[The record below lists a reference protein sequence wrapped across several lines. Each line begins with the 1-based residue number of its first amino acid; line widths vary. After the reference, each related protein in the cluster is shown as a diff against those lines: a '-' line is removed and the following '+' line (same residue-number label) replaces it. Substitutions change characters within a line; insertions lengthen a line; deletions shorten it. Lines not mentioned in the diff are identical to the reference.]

1 VRQKNIKMMKKILLY
16 ISAAFLVA
24 CNSNSGFVIEGV
36 ITGSE
41 AKTVYLEKITGQ
53 SAIIDSFQIGENGK
67 FKFVGTAETEGIYR
81 LNFSNIRAIDL
92 LVDNSSHIE
101 LTVDAKKSM
110 DQYDVKGSEASLD
123 IQNVNRILYNTYKTV
138 ETLQNEYAATQNL
151 PEAESKAKS
160 AEIESKYNE
169 TMNNQ
174 VTQIKD
180 YINKS
185 KVMLI
190 DFYALSYLNIDE
202 NYDFINSVINEYKDK
217 IPSTDY
223 TKQYSDKFAEY
234 ANLSVGSVAPEIKM
248 NDPEGKEIALSSLR
262 GKVVLIDFWASWCGP
277 CRKENPNNVKLYNE
291 MKSKGFEI
299 YGVSLDKN
307 KEDWTNAIME
317 DKLTWTHV
325 SDLKYWGSE
334 AAAKYKVEAIPATYL
349 IDKDGKILAK
359 NLRGEELNSFVKKL
373 LN

>member
-1 VRQKNIKMMKKILLY
+1 MKKIFLFL
-16 ISAAFLVA
+16 ALVA
-24 CNSNSGFVIEGV
+24 FAACNTNNGFVIEGT

-92 LVDNSSHIE
+92 VVDNTSNIQLE
-101 LTVDAKKSM
+101 VDAKKSM

-138 ETLQNEYAATQNL
+138 EGLQNEYAALQNQ
-151 PEAESKAKS
+151 PDAEQKG
-160 AEIESKYNE
+160 AEIEKKYDE

-174 VTQIKD
+174 VSQIKD

-185 KVMLI
+185 NNLLI
-190 DFYALSYLNIDE
+190 DFYAISYLNIDE
-202 NYDFINSVINEYKDK
+202 NYDFIKSVIEEHKEK
-217 IPSTDY
+217 IASTEY

-234 ANLSVGSVAPEIKM
+234 ANLAVGSIAPDIKL

-291 MKSKGFEI
+291 MKAKGFEI

-307 KEDWTNAIME
+307 KEDWTNAIMQ
-317 DKLTWTHV
+317 DKLTWVHV
-325 SDLKYWGSE
+325 SDLKYWSSE
-334 AAAKYKVEAIPATYL
+334 AAATYKVESIPATFL

-373 LN
+373 FQ

>member
-1 VRQKNIKMMKKILLY
+1 MKKILLY

-101 LTVDAKKSM
+101 LNVDAKKSM

-138 ETLQNEYAATQNL
+138 ETLQNDYAATQNL
-151 PEAESKAKS
+151 PEAEAKAK
-160 AEIESKYNE
+160 ATAIEEKYNE

-185 KVMLI
+185 KLMLI

-202 NYDFINSVINEYKDK
+202 NYDFINSVIEEYKDK
-217 IPSTDY
+217 IQSTEY
-223 TKQYSDKFAEY
+223 TKQYADKFAEY
-234 ANLSVGSVAPEIKM
+234 ANLAVGSVAPEIKL

-291 MKSKGFEI
+291 MKGKGFEI

-317 DKLTWTHV
+317 DKLTWIHV